1 MTYRPPAD
9 SLAARVIGFFALNP
23 DEELSLEDIA
33 AKFTEPGDSRNLHT
47 QLMAACD
54 HDYLIYEPEEDV
66 YRQGP
71 EKMVTTMAEHSADD
85 ETAARLLVAVGEKPF
100 HKVATPP
107 ASIKRGRRPATQAV
121 SATDDVAKTGITS
134 QQQATPF
141 ALVAKKKPMN
151 TKASPLNL
159 SDIKIERGI
168 PLPEPGHE
176 WRAFLAKFEI
186 GDSAALPAQ
195 FLMKVRTAM
204 KAQKT
209 AGQGEYTSRTIDN
222 DTIRVWRTA

>member
-1 MTYRPPAD
+1 M
-9 SLAARVIGFFALNP
+9 
-23 DEELSLEDIA
+23 EDIA

-54 HDYLIYEPEEDV
+54 HDYLIYEPEHDV

-100 HKVATPP
+100 LKVAARAAP
-107 ASIKRGRRPATQAV
+107 S
-121 SATDDVAKTGITS
+121 KTRKCNTESGGAAIDLGSKTAFE
-134 QQQATPF
+134 QQQVAAPF
-141 ALVAKKKPMN
+141 ALAVRKKTMN
-151 TKASPLNL
+151 NKAPLNL
-159 SDIKIERGI
+159 STVKIESGI

-209 AGQGEYTSRTIDN
+209 AGQGEYTSRTID
-222 DTIRVWRTA
+222 DSTIRVWRTA